1 MTDDHHIERQRLSET
16 RLQLVMGQTAHPRT
30 GLEEMELSSLD
41 VQLREQHF
49 IGELFGDSKF

>member
-30 GLEEMELSSLD
+30 GLEEMGLSSPD
-41 VQLREQHF
+41 VQFREQYL
-49 IGELFGDSKF
+49 IGELF